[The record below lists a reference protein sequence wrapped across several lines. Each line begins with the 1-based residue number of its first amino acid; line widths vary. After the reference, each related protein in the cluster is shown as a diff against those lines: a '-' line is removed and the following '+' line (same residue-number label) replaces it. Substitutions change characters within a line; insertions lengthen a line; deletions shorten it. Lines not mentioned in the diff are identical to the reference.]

1 MRIIRKVNRSSLH
14 ARLLTSLSPKCVYA
28 RPAERTSSQ
37 LDFQPPETGPD
48 VFRTM
53 NRAALQKQ
61 LGRKIRAM
69 RQGRGLSAE
78 AFAEMCRITP
88 IKLWDIEHGH
98 VNPALSTLVRI
109 SRQLNVTLAGLL
121 RRIH

>member
-1 MRIIRKVNRSSLH
+1 
-14 ARLLTSLSPKCVYA
+14 
-28 RPAERTSSQ
+28 
-37 LDFQPPETGPD
+37 
-48 VFRTM
+48 M